1 MKSLYPSQDIII
13 SILLITRDHKCGS
26 LSNRQKSKM
35 GDEFNACLER
45 KPDYANKKA
54 EPCSASV
61 DPEGPDSYRENPR
74 LKHKSSFRL

>member
-1 MKSLYPSQDIII
+1 
-13 SILLITRDHKCGS
+13 
-26 LSNRQKSKM
+26 M

-74 LKHKSSFRL
+74 LNKHLIVFVLFLETVLDFECICCFSYS

>member
-1 MKSLYPSQDIII
+1 
-13 SILLITRDHKCGS
+13 
-26 LSNRQKSKM
+26 M